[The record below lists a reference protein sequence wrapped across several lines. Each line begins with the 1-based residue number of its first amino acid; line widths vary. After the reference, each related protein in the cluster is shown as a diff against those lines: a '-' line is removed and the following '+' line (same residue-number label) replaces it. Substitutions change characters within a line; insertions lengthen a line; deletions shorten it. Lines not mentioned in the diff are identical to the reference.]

1 MEELECHSTPGPTR
15 LTTWTI
21 FKKLHRPL
29 FLILFLLFS
38 SCFTE
43 VEIKLHYP
51 SAFSTLLTFRIV
63 PCGSYASKFRCT
75 VT

>member
-1 MEELECHSTPGPTR
+1 MEVLQNVIPLQDQLDWLRGPF
-15 LTTWTI
+15 L
-21 FKKLHRPL
+21 KLHRPL

-51 SAFSTLLTFRIV
+51 SAFSTLLTFRNV
-63 PCGSYASKFRCT
+63 PCGSYVSKFRCT